1 MCHFVLLNM
10 RSYVNMHT
18 YNWCV
23 DKMCMCASEWSPPS
37 LLVIFFS
44 LRPCTHAGHAGRLV
58 ERRKEVRRQRTRLL
72 QSAARLA
79 VDRPPCSPEPL
90 KSSPPT
96 KAIRTIWIPEQK
108 YILSFSLLVT
118 SSVWHPPLIP
128 LSSSLLSV
136 TQTPS
141 PPAGDLR
148 YCMRTQASTSSAGGR
163 DTAHLTP
170 EHRTSAS
177 QAFVLTQ
184 MC

>member
-1 MCHFVLLNM
+1 MVSAVISGHFV
-10 RSYVNMHT
+10 
-18 YNWCV
+18 
-23 DKMCMCASEWSPPS
+23 
-37 LLVIFFS
+37 S

-58 ERRKEVRRQRTRLL
+58 ERRKEERRQRTRLL

-96 KAIRTIWIPEQK
+96 KAIRKMNSRAKIYPVIFPP
-108 YILSFSLLVT
+108 LVS

-128 LSSSLLSV
+128 LSLSLLSV

-148 YCMRTQASTSSAGGR
+148 YCMRTQAGISSAGGR

-170 EHRTSAS
+170 EHSTSAS
-177 QAFVLTQ
+177 RAFVLTQ
-184 MC
+184 MCENRDAL